1 MTDDLTWEDALKIF
15 EAQRQETKKV
25 SFSLKGGKA
34 IAFTIRMLTQQ
45 EKDQIES
52 RYLNRLKRN
61 RGNVADPDDLN
72 VLKVEHIKL
81 GVVEGPPGWQPST
94 QNIKALPA
102 YIRDALADEIGAFQ
116 GITEEDAEA
125 FRGVGAG
132 APG

>member
-1 MTDDLTWEDALKIF
+1 MTTELKWEEALAAF
-15 EAQRQETKKV
+15 EQQRKETKTV
-25 SFSLKGGKA
+25 SFPLKAGMLTFK
-34 IAFTIRMLTQQ
+34 IRMLTQQ
-45 EKDQIES
+45 EKDRIES
-52 RYLNRLKRN
+52 KYLSRLKRN

-94 QNIKALPA
+94 QNIEALPA

-125 FRGVGAG
+125 FRGVGEG